1 MHLLLVEDDRRFA
14 RLLGHRLEA
23 EGYTVGLA
31 FTGPDGLR
39 SAAKGV
45 DLAILDV
52 MLPEMDGVKVV
63 EALRAGG
70 SQLPVLMLTAR
81 DAVED
86 RVAGLRAGA
95 DDYLVKP
102 FAFAEL
108 LARIDSLTR
117 RVGSSRHLAH
127 GPLELDVTT
136 HRVTFAGRPIEL
148 TPKEFDLLEC
158 LLRARGR
165 VLSRAQ
171 IRECVWDF
179 GFEATTKV
187 VDLYIHYLRRKL
199 SVAGAGSVIETIRG
213 VGYAI
218 GR

>member
-1 MHLLLVEDDRRFA
+1 MPSR
-14 RLLGHRLEA
+14 
-23 EGYTVGLA
+23 
-31 FTGPDGLR
+31 TG
-39 SAAKGV
+39 S
-45 DLAILDV
+45 
-52 MLPEMDGVKVV
+52 
-63 EALRAGG
+63 RA
-70 SQLPVLMLTAR
+70 
-81 DAVED
+81 
-86 RVAGLRAGA
+86 LRAGA

-199 SVAGAGSVIETIRG
+199 SAAGADSVIETIRG